1 VTRPE
6 RDATGE
12 PLEDVRAFA
21 ITPIEALVALL
32 DGA

>member
-6 RDATGE
+6 PAVAGE

-21 ITPIEALVALL
+21 TAAIEALVALL